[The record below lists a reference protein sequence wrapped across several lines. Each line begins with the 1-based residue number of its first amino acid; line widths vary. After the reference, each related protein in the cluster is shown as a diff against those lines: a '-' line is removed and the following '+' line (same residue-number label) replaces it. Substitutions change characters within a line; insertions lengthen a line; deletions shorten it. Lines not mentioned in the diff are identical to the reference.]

1 MSFPLLMSGKFLC
14 RIKKGLCD
22 LVPHVITVLALLV
35 VILVIGSKAAATSK
49 LGDPPYEVDPLERYG
64 LWRTICLYFVRF
76 SIFLTLPLSIFNF
89 LGLVLYDIY
98 PGAPEFKGTCGN
110 GPLICF
116 RVVTKGTCPDLVKRN
131 VERNFNICNGLG
143 LSNFIFEIV
152 TDRFIGLPRS
162 PSLREIVVPVNYRT
176 AKKTLFKA
184 RALQYCL
191 EDSVNDLKDE
201 DWIVHLDEET
211 ILTRGSV
218 IGILNFIAKGTS
230 SFGQGVITYANEE
243 IVCWI
248 TTIFDLSRV
257 GNDYGIIRFCL
268 KYFRK
273 PLFSWKGSYVVSNVG
288 AERNVSFDFGIHG
301 SIAEDC
307 FFGLVAWNK
316 GYSFDFIEGEMWER
330 SPFSLTDYVKQRR
343 RWVQGITLTLFSK
356 DIPFKQ
362 KIGISFSL
370 LSWITM
376 PLTASNS
383 VLAFLYPLPMPI
395 VFHFLCAFM
404 GGVMMFLF
412 IIGALKSFN
421 YKRTGLCKFLLICL
435 ASVLLLPCFVLTETC
450 AVVYAFLTFSTIE
463 FHTIKKECRPSD
475 KDFIYGGQNTI
486 CNV

>member
-1 MSFPLLMSGKFLC
+1 MSGKFLC
-14 RIKKGLCD
+14 RIKKGLWD

-35 VILVIGSKAAATSK
+35 VMLVIGSKAAATSK

-64 LWRTICLYFVRF
+64 LWITICLYFVRF

-89 LGLVLYDIY
+89 LGLVLYNIY
-98 PGAPEFKGTCGN
+98 PEAPEFNGTCVN
-110 GPLICF
+110 GPFLCF
-116 RVVTKGTCPDLVKRN
+116 RVVTKGNCPDLVKRN
-131 VERNFNICNGLG
+131 VERNINICNGLG

-162 PSLREIVVPVNYRT
+162 PSVREIVVPFNYRT

-191 EDSVNDLKDE
+191 EDSVNDLKNE

-273 PLFSWKGSYVVSNVG
+273 PLFSWKGSYVVSNAG

-307 FFGLVAWNK
+307 FFGLMAWNK

-343 RWVQGITLTLFSK
+343 RWVQGITLTFFSK

-362 KIGISFSL
+362 KVGISFSL

-383 VLAFLYPLPMPI
+383 VLTFLYPLPMPI

-421 YKRTGLCKFLLICL
+421 YKRTGICKFLLICL

-450 AVVYAFLTFSTIE
+450 AVVYAFFTFSTIE
-463 FHTIKKECRPSD
+463 FHTIKKVCRPND
-475 KDFIYGGQNTI
+475 EDFMYGGQHTI